1 MLLMRRQNDFV
12 MSRAREEW
20 GGGEARNGWRLRLG
34 GVSSP
39 GLQSPLKAKQRGRL
53 NNMTRRQTGRQADML
68 PFGQTE

>member
-1 MLLMRRQNDFV
+1 MG
-12 MSRAREEW
+12 
-20 GGGEARNGWRLRLG
+20 GGGEARNGWRWRLG